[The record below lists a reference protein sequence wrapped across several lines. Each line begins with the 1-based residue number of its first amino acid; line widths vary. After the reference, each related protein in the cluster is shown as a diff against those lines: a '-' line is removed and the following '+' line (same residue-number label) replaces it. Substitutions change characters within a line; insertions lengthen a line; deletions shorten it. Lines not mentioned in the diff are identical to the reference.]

1 MHENFENSVEK
12 QITSIEELK
21 KIAKGQIIELPGFTE
36 DTSFV
41 VRMARPSM
49 LEMISEGSIP
59 NPLIKTASK
68 MFMKGAGG
76 IDENSV
82 TEMRGFTDL
91 LDTLCEKSLVEP
103 SMAQLREIGLKLTD
117 EQKGA
122 ILQFVQRGVNR
133 LNSFRGKPS
142 SIKTADGSKPVRKK
156 AE

>member
-1 MHENFENSVEK
+1 MPENIKSNIEK

-36 DTSFV
+36 DTNFV
-41 VRMARPSM
+41 VRMVRPSM

-68 MFMKGAGG
+68 MFMKGARG
-76 IDENSV
+76 IDENSIP
-82 TEMRGFTDL
+82 EMKGFTEL

-103 SMAQLREIGLKLTD
+103 SMEQLREIGLKLTD

-122 ILQFVQRGVNR
+122 ILQFVQRGVSR
-133 LNSFRGKPS
+133 LSSFRGEPESLKV
-142 SIKTADGSKPVRKK
+142 ANGSKPVRKK